1 MCLDFNWE
9 LIFIFYVTQD
19 AGEVYG
25 ERSILSTEVTE
36 LENRLL
42 NLSEDRDKSLSVL
55 HEVCATVQVARLE
68 NFLSIS
74 VLFH

>member
-1 MCLDFNWE
+1 MLLNVLKFFNRE
-9 LIFIFYVTQD
+9 LIISYVTQD

-55 HEVCATVQVARLE
+55 HEVC
-68 NFLSIS
+68 
-74 VLFH
+74 

>member
-1 MCLDFNWE
+1 MLLNVLKIFNRE
-9 LIFIFYVTQD
+9 LIISYVTQD

-55 HEVCATVQVARLE
+55 HEVCASHTL
-68 NFLSIS
+68 
-74 VLFH
+74 